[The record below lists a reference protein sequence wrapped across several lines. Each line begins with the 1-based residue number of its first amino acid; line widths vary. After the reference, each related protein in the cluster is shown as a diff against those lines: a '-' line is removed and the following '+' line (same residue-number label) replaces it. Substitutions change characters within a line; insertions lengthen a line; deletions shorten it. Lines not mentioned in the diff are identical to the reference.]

1 MPKTFIS
8 ADHVHFKVDGNDDVD
23 SVSLSQVM
31 SQLIARVA
39 ELEAALANPEPE
51 GASEE

>member
-23 SVSLSQVM
+23 SVSLSQVV
-31 SQLIARVA
+31 SQLFNRVA
-39 ELEAALANPEPE
+39 ELEAALAKPEPE
-51 GASEE
+51 GATEE

>member
-8 ADHVHFKVDGNDDVD
+8 ADHVHFKVEGNDDVD

-31 SQLIARVA
+31 VQLLTRVA
-39 ELEAALANPEPE
+39 EIEAALANPEPE